1 MGLSKIILPI
11 SHTKNLISTY
21 LFIMKKGENMKK
33 LGLVLGILAM
43 LGSNAIA
50 GYSSCTT
57 TCYGNSCTTYCYD
70 Y

>member
-1 MGLSKIILPI
+1 
-11 SHTKNLISTY
+11 
-21 LFIMKKGENMKK
+21 MKKGENMKK